1 MTEILPDRLA
11 RLIDITLLTGIHKPP
26 PDDDNIQGC
35 AMEVLSWLVGAPW
48 SDHHDCVCPTLA
60 AFVRSWNDGLNDDDR
75 NTILKPLIPA
85 LVNTRGSNA
94 LDERRSMMAAD
105 WLIRVHTPAWLR
117 LAKLDA
123 HADALEAL
131 PEITSQEQ
139 MPAIQS
145 LINAARRDAAAARAA
160 AGAAAW
166 DAAWAAARAA
176 ARVAAGDALEPT
188 KRYLQASARELL
200 ERMIGVEEI
209 QSMRE
214 NTKC

>member
-85 LVNTRGSNA
+85 RVNTRASNA

-166 DAAWAAARAA
+166 AAARAA